1 MRYLQISPSLI
12 KVSLR
17 KMELHYSVIGFWWP
31 AMQQEMNW
39 SRSLSFYQTICM
51 HTTFLFIPF
60 GGSGLW
66 IWFNLISSYLI
77 YIEIFKEVIVFSLRV
92 VKLGNIL
99 TFSIQFMCSFF
110 YSNEK
115 EDKVLLKIV
124 LSRLCWG
131 QCYLHNLVLGASP
144 YFTFVEIIFAI
155 FFNFTVESFV
165 IHFQNHF
172 KISIMKFCQSESLIE
187 MIMRKMYHS
196 NQDLAILANF
206 EIFQIS

>member
-144 YFTFVEIIFAI
+144 YFTFIAIIITIVIIIVVVVVVFVVVIAI
-155 FFNFTVESFV
+155 VPSLRLVREAPA
-165 IHFQNHF
+165 HQNGWTF
-172 KISIMKFCQSESLIE
+172 GETQKEWGSSPI
-187 MIMRKMYHS
+187 
-196 NQDLAILANF
+196 
-206 EIFQIS
+206 